1 MKAGIVMTRNKRQKI
16 QNKTKNNWIK
26 IIGSLA
32 IIILLLFEGNE
43 LLGSNKIDI
52 DDIKNTETHTT
63 LSETTLV
70 NGTFQI
76 HYIDVGQGDAT
87 LIICNDKAMLI
98 DAGENDQG
106 TKIQNYLQK
115 QGITKLDYVI
125 GTHPDSDH
133 IGGLDVVIYKFDC
146 GTILLPGYQK
156 DTKTYDDVINTMEN
170 KNYRNTLPNV
180 GDTYQFSDA
189 SFTIIAPNNYLYG
202 DTTNNY
208 SIGIILKYGDTSFL
222 FTGDAENEAE
232 EDIVANGID
241 ISADVYQVGH
251 HGSYSSSTELLLNAV
266 KPENAV
272 ISCGEGNKYGHPNA
286 EVLNHFRERG
296 IKVFRTD
303 EQGTIIATSDG
314 KNITFNCAPS
324 DTWKSGN

>member
-1 MKAGIVMTRNKRQKI
+1 MKAGIVMIRKKRQ
-16 QNKTKNNWIK
+16 NKSKNNWIK
-26 IIGSLA
+26 IIGFLA
-32 IIILLLFEGNE
+32 VIILLLFEGNDI
-43 LLGSNKIDI
+43 LCSKVFDI
-52 DDIKNTETHTT
+52 DNIQSTETQTT
-63 LSETTLV
+63 LSKTTLV
-70 NGTFQI
+70 NGTFQV

-87 LIICNDKAMLI
+87 LITCNDKAMLI

-146 GTILLPGYQK
+146 GTILLPDYQK
-156 DTKTYDDVINTMEN
+156 DTKTYDDVINTMKN
-170 KNYRNTLPNV
+170 KNYSNTLPNV
-180 GDTYQFSDA
+180 GDTYQLSDA
-189 SFTIIAPNNYLYG
+189 NFTIIAPNNYSYG

-251 HGSYSSSTELLLNAV
+251 HGSSSSSTELLLNAV
-266 KPENAV
+266 NPEYAV
-272 ISCGEGNKYGHPNA
+272 ISCEEDNKYGHPQA
-286 EVLNHFRERG
+286 EVLNYFRERG
-296 IKVFRTD
+296 TKVFRTD
-303 EQGTIIATSDG
+303 EQGTIVATSDG

>member
-1 MKAGIVMTRNKRQKI
+1 MKAGIVMTRRKRQ
-16 QNKTKNNWIK
+16 NKSKNNWIK
-26 IIGSLA
+26 IIVFLA
-32 IIILLLFEGNE
+32 VIILLLFEGN
-43 LLGSNKIDI
+43 DI
-52 DDIKNTETHTT
+52 FYKKNTETQTT
-63 LSETTLV
+63 LSKTTLV
-70 NGTFQI
+70 NGTFQV

-87 LIICNDKAMLI
+87 LITCNDKAMLI

-146 GTILLPGYQK
+146 GTILLPDYQK
-156 DTKTYDDVINTMEN
+156 DTNTYDDVINTMKN
-170 KNYRNTLPNV
+170 KNYSNTLPNV
-180 GDTYQFSDA
+180 GDTYQLSDA
-189 SFTIIAPNNYLYG
+189 NFTIIAPNSYSYG

-208 SIGIILKYGDTSFL
+208 SIGIILKYGDDSFL

-251 HGSYSSSTELLLNAV
+251 HGSSSSSTELLLNAV
-266 KPENAV
+266 NPKNAV
-272 ISCGEGNKYGHPNA
+272 ISCGEENKYGHPQA
-286 EVLNHFRERG
+286 EVLNYFRERG

-303 EQGTIIATSDG
+303 EQGTIVATSDG

>member
-1 MKAGIVMTRNKRQKI
+1 MKAGIVMIRKKRQ
-16 QNKTKNNWIK
+16 NKSKNNWIK
-26 IIGSLA
+26 IVGILA
-32 IIILLLFEGNE
+32 VIILLLFEGNDI
-43 LLGSNKIDI
+43 LCSKTFDI
-52 DDIKNTETHTT
+52 DDIKGTEAQNT
-63 LSETTLV
+63 LSKTTLV
-70 NGTFQI
+70 NGTFQV

-87 LIICNDKAMLI
+87 LITCNDKAMLI

-106 TKIQNYLQK
+106 TKIQNYLIK

-146 GTILLPGYQK
+146 GTILLPDYQK
-156 DTKTYDDVINTMEN
+156 DTKTYDDVINTMKN
-170 KNYRNTLPNV
+170 KNYSNTLPNV
-180 GDTYQFSDA
+180 GDTYQLSDA
-189 SFTIIAPNNYLYG
+189 NFTIIAPNNYSYG

-251 HGSYSSSTELLLNAV
+251 HGSSSSSTELLLNAV
-266 KPENAV
+266 NPEYAV
-272 ISCGEGNKYGHPNA
+272 ISCEEDNKYGHPQA
-286 EVLNHFRERG
+286 EVLNYFRERG
-296 IKVFRTD
+296 TKVFRTD
-303 EQGTIIATSDG
+303 EQGTIVATSDG

>member
-1 MKAGIVMTRNKRQKI
+1 MKAGIVMIRKKRQ
-16 QNKTKNNWIK
+16 NKSKYNWIK
-26 IIGSLA
+26 IIGFLA
-32 IIILLLFEGNE
+32 VIILLLFERN
-43 LLGSNKIDI
+43 DI
-52 DDIKNTETHTT
+52 LSSKVFDLDDIKSIETQTT
-63 LSETTLV
+63 LSKTTLV
-70 NGTFQI
+70 NGSFQV

-87 LIICNDKAMLI
+87 LITCNDKAMLI

-133 IGGLDVVIYKFDC
+133 IGGLDVIIYKFDC
-146 GTILLPGYQK
+146 ATILLPDYQK
-156 DTKTYDDVINTMEN
+156 DTKTYDDVINTMKN
-170 KNYRNTLPNV
+170 KNYNNTLPNV
-180 GDTYQFSDA
+180 GDTFQLSDA
-189 SFTIIAPNNYLYG
+189 TFTIVAPNNYSYG

-208 SIGIILKYGDTSFL
+208 SIGIILKYGDNSFL

-251 HGSYSSSTELLLNAV
+251 HGSSSSSTELLLDAV
-266 KPENAV
+266 NPEYAV
-272 ISCGEGNKYGHPNA
+272 ISCGEENIYGHPQA

-303 EQGTIIATSDG
+303 EQGTIVATSDG

-324 DTWKSGN
+324 ETWKSGN

>member
-1 MKAGIVMTRNKRQKI
+1 MKAGIVMIRKKRQ
-16 QNKTKNNWIK
+16 NKSKNNWIK
-26 IIGSLA
+26 IIGFLA
-32 IIILLLFEGNE
+32 VIILLLFEGNDI
-43 LLGSNKIDI
+43 LCSKVFDI
-52 DDIKNTETHTT
+52 DNIQSTETQTT
-63 LSETTLV
+63 LSKTTLV
-70 NGTFQI
+70 NGTFQV

-87 LIICNDKAMLI
+87 LVTCNDKAMLI

-146 GTILLPGYQK
+146 GTILLPDYQK
-156 DTKTYDDVINTMEN
+156 DTKTYDDVINTMKN
-170 KNYRNTLPNV
+170 KNYSNTLPNV
-180 GDTYQFSDA
+180 GDTYQLSDA
-189 SFTIIAPNNYLYG
+189 NFTIIAPNNYSYG

-251 HGSYSSSTELLLNAV
+251 HGSSSSSTELLLNAV
-266 KPENAV
+266 NPEYAV
-272 ISCGEGNKYGHPNA
+272 ISCEEDNKYGHPQA
-286 EVLNHFRERG
+286 EVLNYFRERG
-296 IKVFRTD
+296 TKVFRTD
-303 EQGTIIATSDG
+303 EQGTIVATSDG

>member
-1 MKAGIVMTRNKRQKI
+1 MKAGIVMIRKKRQ
-16 QNKTKNNWIK
+16 NKSKNNWIK
-26 IIGSLA
+26 IIGFLA
-32 IIILLLFEGNE
+32 LIIFLLFERNDI
-43 LLGSNKIDI
+43 LYKKSNVIQ
-52 DDIKNTETHTT
+52 NT
-63 LSETTLV
+63 LSKTTLV
-70 NGTFQI
+70 NGTFQV

-87 LIICNDKAMLI
+87 LITCNDKAMLI

-146 GTILLPGYQK
+146 GTILLPDYQK
-156 DTKTYDDVINTMEN
+156 DTKTYDDVINTMKN
-170 KNYRNTLPNV
+170 KNYSNTLPNV
-180 GDTYQFSDA
+180 GDTYQLSDA
-189 SFTIIAPNNYLYG
+189 NFTIIAPNNYSYG

-251 HGSYSSSTELLLNAV
+251 HGSSSSSTELLLNAV
-266 KPENAV
+266 NPENAV
-272 ISCGEGNKYGHPNA
+272 ISCAEENKYGHPQA
-286 EVLNHFRERG
+286 EVLKHFRERG

-303 EQGTIIATSDG
+303 EQGTIVATSDG

>member
-1 MKAGIVMTRNKRQKI
+1 MKAGIVMIRKKRQ
-16 QNKTKNNWIK
+16 NKSKNNWIK
-26 IIGSLA
+26 IIGFLA
-32 IIILLLFEGNE
+32 VIILLLFEGNDI
-43 LLGSNKIDI
+43 LCSKVFDI
-52 DDIKNTETHTT
+52 DNIQSTETQTT
-63 LSETTLV
+63 LSKTTLV
-70 NGTFQI
+70 NGTFQV

-87 LIICNDKAMLI
+87 LVTCNDKAMLI

-146 GTILLPGYQK
+146 GTILLPDYQK
-156 DTKTYDDVINTMEN
+156 DTKTYDDVINTMKN
-170 KNYRNTLPNV
+170 KNYSNTLPNV
-180 GDTYQFSDA
+180 GDTYQLSDA
-189 SFTIIAPNNYLYG
+189 NFTIIAPNNYSYG

-251 HGSYSSSTELLLNAV
+251 HGSSSSSTELLLNAV
-266 KPENAV
+266 NPEYAV
-272 ISCGEGNKYGHPNA
+272 ISCEEDNKYGHPQA
-286 EVLNHFRERG
+286 EVLNYFRERG
-296 IKVFRTD
+296 TKVFRTD
-303 EQGTIIATSDG
+303 EQGTIVATSDG

-324 DTWKSGN
+324 DTWKTGN